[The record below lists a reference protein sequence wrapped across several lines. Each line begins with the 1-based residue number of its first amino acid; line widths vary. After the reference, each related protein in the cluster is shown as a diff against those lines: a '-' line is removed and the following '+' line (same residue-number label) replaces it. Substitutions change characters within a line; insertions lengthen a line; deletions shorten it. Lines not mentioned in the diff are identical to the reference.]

1 MSTLLRRSQSLGVAI
16 VVLAMTATV
25 AFAAADVSGGLR
37 GGLSRDQ
44 TLSDASAGPDDSE
57 APESEAP
64 ESEAPESEAPESE
77 APDGSQGPDVQDPSG
92 AVNHGDLVSTAANM
106 DTPAGFPN
114 HGAFVSCVAQMPHD
128 VDPTTFDWTTVTPD
142 SCGLVSGVGT
152 TDHGHGNHHGWAST
166 HRHGRPTGG

>member
-1 MSTLLRRSQSLGVAI
+1 MPTLLRRSQSLGVAI

-37 GGLSRDQ
+37 GPWNGIHAQADVSE
-44 TLSDASAGPDDSE
+44 GPDG
-57 APESEAP
+57 
-64 ESEAPESEAPESE
+64 SEAPESEAPESE
-77 APDGSQGPDVQDPSG
+77 APDQSETPDGSAGPVSPDAAG
-92 AVNHGDLVSTAANM
+92 ATNHGELVSMAATM
-106 DTPAGFPN
+106 ATPAGFPN
-114 HGAFVSCVAQMPHD
+114 HGAFVSCVAHMPHD

-152 TDHGHGNHHGWAST
+152 TDHGHGHHWGFAGT